1 MLDHYEKKLR
11 RYYSPHLKAQDKL
24 TPPDWADGS
33 DKSGKRFA
41 SRKDM
46 LFELDAQVSHVH
58 ANVTKVKRDKAVQRV
73 LNTWKL
79 RMNQYSFTDQDGAFH
94 CIKLLPTL
102 VALCFQQAAGQKKDI
117 VQLKVGKSV
126 NGIRHGDLFG
136 NAKDFLRVFKSHAY

>member
-1 MLDHYEKKLR
+1 MLNHYEKELR

-79 RMNQYSFTDQDGAFH
+79 RMNQYSFTDQDGAH
-94 CIKLLPTL
+94 CCIKLLPTQ
-102 VALCFQQAAGQKKDI
+102 VALCFKQAVGQKKTE
-117 VQLKVGKSV
+117 VQLKVGKPVSGV
-126 NGIRHGDLFG
+126 RQGDLFG
-136 NAKDFLRVFKSHAY
+136 SADEFLSVFKLSSR